1 MQPMPGQDPIRFS
14 ANIINPDIANATSA
28 LNGTYSVKAVVNG
41 CQSSAATTNVTVLTT
56 PSNVVLQGTVMT
68 ESGVNING
76 VKLKLN
82 GSGADDS
89 IVTGSNGTFS
99 FVVQQGE
106 PYTITPSGG
115 NEANAVNGITS
126 LDLVLIQ
133 RDILD
138 IQPLG
143 SPYKIIAADVN
154 ESSNVSD
161 LDILLI
167 KSLILGNTTSFP
179 GNKQWAYVNSDFVFT
194 NPLVPFPYENI
205 RSYSSANSL
214 TDQNF
219 IGVRLGDVNDSWT
232 QSEKKNDAAGS
243 VTFITDSVTVQP
255 GSNITIPVKVKNFN
269 QISAFQF
276 TICWNDTLLSYS
288 GT

>member
-1 MQPMPGQDPIRFS
+1 M
-14 ANIINPDIANATSA
+14 
-28 LNGTYSVKAVVNG
+28 
-41 CQSSAATTNVTVLTT
+41 
-56 PSNVVLQGTVMT
+56 
-68 ESGVNING
+68 
-76 VKLKLN
+76 
-82 GSGADDS
+82 
-89 IVTGSNGTFS
+89 
-99 FVVQQGE
+99 
-106 PYTITPSGG
+106 
-115 NEANAVNGITS
+115 
-126 LDLVLIQ
+126 
-133 RDILD
+133 
-138 IQPLG
+138 G

-179 GNKQWAYVNSDFVFT
+179 GNKQWAYVDSDFVFT

-255 GSNITIPVKVKNFN
+255 GSNIARFRLKLKISIRLVHFNLPSAGMTHYYLFIPELKMLQLKHE
-269 QISAFQF
+269 QEIH
-276 TICWNDTLLSYS
+276 LLMPAN
-288 GT
+288 